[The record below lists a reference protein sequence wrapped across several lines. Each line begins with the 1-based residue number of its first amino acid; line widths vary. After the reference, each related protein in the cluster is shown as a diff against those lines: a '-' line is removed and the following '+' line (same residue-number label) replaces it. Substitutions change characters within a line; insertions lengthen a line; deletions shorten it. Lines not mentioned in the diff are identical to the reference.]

1 MSTQQK
7 NRKINTLLIGVGTML
22 TSMIA
27 AGFLL
32 GYGLDWWLGTQ
43 PIFML
48 VLGGLGFIGGL
59 LKVYKLLTHPGLF

>member
-1 MSTQQK
+1 MSPEQK
-7 NRKINTLLIGVGTML
+7 KGKVNTLLIGVGSML

-27 AGFLL
+27 SGFLL

-59 LKVYKLLTHPGLF
+59 LKVYKIMTHPDLF

>member
-1 MSTQQK
+1 MPPEQK
-7 NRKINTLLIGVGTML
+7 KGKVNTLLIGVGTML

-27 AGFLL
+27 SGFLL

-59 LKVYKLLTHPGLF
+59 LKVYKIMTHPDLF